1 MNVKFHKI
9 RECESY
15 IANSIL
21 WVSHISKTGEYNS
34 VLPDG
39 ECWES
44 VAWSMRSDFDDLA
57 DMPLSIFDD
66 MITFIK
72 RVKKNEFLDGI
83 KKFIRDKQ
91 QIAHIVRLSKNF

>member
-1 MNVKFHKI
+1 
-9 RECESY
+9 
-15 IANSIL
+15 
-21 WVSHISKTGEYNS
+21 
-34 VLPDG
+34 
-39 ECWES
+39 
-44 VAWSMRSDFDDLA
+44 MRNDFDDLS
-57 DMPLSIFDD
+57 DISLSIFDD